1 MVSRMPSDDH
11 DNIQQAAFDGTVM
24 MLRGKVGR
32 IIPSLVNGVFD
43 AVEIVIEGAEDLYRE
58 IRIHNLLQDANG
70 NVVVPQ
76 PGSEVEITIKVR
88 AESPARYEDEVRRK
102 SA

>member
-1 MVSRMPSDDH
+1 MVSRIPSDDH

-24 MLRGKVGR
+24 TLRGKVGK
-32 IIPSLVNGVFD
+32 IIPAIVNGGSD

-70 NVVVPQ
+70 DVVVPQ
-76 PGSEVEITIKVR
+76 PGSEVEIIIKVR
-88 AESPARYEDEVRRK
+88 MGSPARDEEEVRR
-102 SA
+102 